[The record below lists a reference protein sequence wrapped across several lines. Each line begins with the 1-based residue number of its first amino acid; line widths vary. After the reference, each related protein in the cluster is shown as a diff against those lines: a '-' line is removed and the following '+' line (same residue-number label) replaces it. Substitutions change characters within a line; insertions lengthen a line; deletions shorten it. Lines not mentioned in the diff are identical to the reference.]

1 MYIFEPEQRD
11 KPSLPINLILY
22 IMKLKFGAI
31 VTDGRGK
38 IGGHV
43 ASKNRGGAY
52 LRTKVTPSN
61 PNTEAQSA
69 VRSILSSLSAGWSQL
84 TDIQR
89 ASWNGAVSDYQST
102 DIFGDIK
109 KPSGFNLY
117 MKLNATLLSIGAAV
131 LSEAPAKEELGD
143 AYLTAAAID
152 ITGAT
157 ITVTLAGAKPAGASF
172 RYYATPSMSAGI
184 SNAKN
189 RFRIIANSTAALS
202 GAALYTAYIAK
213 FGVPQETAAV
223 QIGIDVVALNG
234 QKSVVS
240 TVKASIEA

>member
-1 MYIFEPEQRD
+1 
-11 KPSLPINLILY
+11 
-22 IMKLKFGAI
+22 MKLKFGAI

-117 MKLNATLLSIGAAV
+117 MKLNATLLSIGAA
-131 LSEAPAKEELGD
+131 LMTEAPAKEELGD

-189 RFRIIANSTAALS
+189 RFRIIADSVTPLTP
-202 GAALYTAYIAK
+202 AALYTAYTAK